1 MPRLPLRPLWPVA
14 PHQHA
19 ARDGRL
25 ITEREPQMIYQIVD
39 LNGEVLGEFDDYA
52 EANEWLIHI
61 IDQSGPIAELRNI
74 SD

>member
-1 MPRLPLRPLWPVA
+1 
-14 PHQHA
+14 
-19 ARDGRL
+19 
-25 ITEREPQMIYQIVD
+25 MIYQIVD
-39 LNGEVLGEFDDYA
+39 INGEVLGEFDDYA